1 MPTVSHIVKS
11 IIAKKPFIQEALS
24 RGILNN
30 AALAEELT
38 PVIEKELGKKVK
50 FSAVNMAIRRLGEK
64 LEKTFVIRP
73 KFDKNSNLTIKSDLV
88 AITFYK
94 NDIAQKNLKQLYNIV
109 NLKEGEL
116 LTITQGLYEIMIVT
130 NSKNQ
135 KEILTLFPKSS
146 VKKVIKNLSSITI
159 NIPIESIKIIGL
171 FYSVTRALTWDN
183 INIVDI
189 VSTLTE
195 MTFIVDENDTARTFD
210 ILKRLIKENR

>member
-1 MPTVSHIVKS
+1 MPTVAHIVKS

-38 PVIEKELGKKVK
+38 PIIEKELGKKVK

-73 KFDKNSNLTIKSDLV
+73 KFNKKSDLTIKSDLV
-88 AITFYK
+88 AITLYK
-94 NDIAQKNLKQLYNIV
+94 NDKTENNIKNIYNIIS
-109 NLKEGEL
+109 LKEGDL
-116 LTITQGLYEIMIVT
+116 LTITQGLQEIMVLT
-130 NSKNQ
+130 NRKHR
-135 KEILTLFPKSS
+135 KEMLKLFPKSS
-146 VKKVIKNLSSITI
+146 VKKVIKSLSSVTI
-159 NIPIESIKIIGL
+159 KIPIESIRTIGL

-195 MTFIVDENDTARTFD
+195 MTFIVDENDTARTFE

>member
-1 MPTVSHIVKS
+1 MPTVAHIVKS

-30 AALAEELT
+30 AAFAEELT

>member
-1 MPTVSHIVKS
+1 MPTVAHIVKS
-11 IIAKKPFIQEALS
+11 IIGKKPFIQEALS

-64 LEKTFVIRP
+64 LEKTFVVRP
-73 KFDKNSNLTIKSDLV
+73 KFDKKSDITIKSDLV
-88 AITFYK
+88 AITLYK
-94 NDIAQKNLKQLYNIV
+94 NDKAEKHIKNIYDIIS
-109 NLKEGEL
+109 LKEGDL
-116 LTITQGLYEIMIVT
+116 LTITQGLQEIMIIT
-130 NSKNQ
+130 NRKHR
-135 KEILTLFPKSS
+135 KEMLKLFPKSS
-146 VKKVIKNLSSITI
+146 IKKIIKSLSSVTI
-159 NIPIESIKIIGL
+159 KVPLESIRTVGL
-171 FYSVTRALTWDN
+171 FYSVTRALTWEN

-195 MTFIVDENDTARTFD
+195 MTFILDEDDTARAFE